1 MSLKIRIMP
10 LFAVSLAAVVMAGCG
25 GGGGGGGTTGPGT
38 PTRPNPPTSLTA
50 TRGTVQ
56 LSQFNLAW
64 AGSTTPGVNRYDIYR
79 RLEGQSTFTKIAETQ
94 LTNFLDTTV
103 PAAVAFDTIRYYVV
117 AVNVAAGLQSNPSNE
132 AVVPAMSG
140 PPPPPFP

>member
-1 MSLKIRIMP
+1 MSHKTTFKTLI
-10 LFAVSLAAVVMAGCG
+10 AASLAAVVMAGCG

-38 PTRPNPPTSLTA
+38 PTQPNPPTNVTA

-79 RLEGQSTFTKIAETQ
+79 RLESQSTFTKIAETQ

-103 PAAVAFDTIRYYVV
+103 PAALAFDTIRYYVV
-117 AVNVAAGLQSNPSNE
+117 AVNVTAGLQSIPSNE
-132 AVVPAMSG
+132 AVVPALSG